1 MRKLPESRPVPSLD
15 EVEERVPHRTTRTS
29 PSKAEGRRSLRARR
43 EEDQTELEPGKGRA
57 VTGRKRWEGASSCRA
72 SDQQARKTKRAQ
84 ATDSDIV
91 PVELKS

>member
-1 MRKLPESRPVPSLD
+1 M
-15 EVEERVPHRTTRTS
+15 
-29 PSKAEGRRSLRARR
+29 RARR

-57 VTGRKRWEGASSCRA
+57 VTDRKRWEGASSCRA

-91 PVELKS
+91 PVELKSEKQHRPEAVWSCWSGHRGAC

>member
-1 MRKLPESRPVPSLD
+1 M
-15 EVEERVPHRTTRTS
+15 
-29 PSKAEGRRSLRARR
+29 RARR

-57 VTGRKRWEGASSCRA
+57 VTDRKRWEGASSCRA

-91 PVELKS
+91 PVELKSEKQHRPEAVSLTFVEHAEQENTPS